1 MTKYVLVLLTYLLSV
16 LQIWAQGQFGS
27 INGQIKDETGAVV
40 PGAAVLVRNADTGVD
55 LNVVSDEQGRYL
67 APQLLPGTYNLIV
80 RRDGF
85 KQVAINGLKLDTN
98 GNLTQDLLL
107 TVGAVAE
114 SIQVSGQATLVD
126 TVTGSIGHVVN
137 NKSVLE
143 LPLNGRAAYNL
154 VALTPGS
161 FVRTGAAIY
170 VSIGGGRTLSA
181 TSVLDGVAGGSGG
194 ISQSTIGFTP
204 SVDALQEY
212 RVEANSFSAQYGRS
226 NAGIINATTK
236 SGSNELHGA
245 LYWFVRNDAFDSRG
259 WIAGERA
266 SLRRNTFGG
275 SLGGPV
281 RRNKTFFFFNL
292 EGLRER
298 RGVPQ
303 TRTVPLAEWRTG
315 DLSTLRRAVTTA
327 QGVQGQ
333 QLVVYDPATNQQQPF
348 PGNRIPDARQDA
360 VALNILKVMPLA
372 NRTPDNPITQQGN
385 FQEIAV
391 TPITRDVH
399 TMRVDHSLSPGTQ
412 IFGRYMV
419 ASPNI
424 APLAGFTPSYGPFD
438 PNAIDIRG
446 RSHSLSVNISHVFS
460 PSFFVSARVGGV
472 RTPETRSSAS
482 LGQNWPEK
490 LGLKGV
496 APDSFPRINLQ
507 AGLVPLTNIG
517 TGGSGNVQYRF
528 YAFQNLETQLNLTR
542 ILGSH
547 TLKFGGT
554 HMRISGNDE
563 NRQSASGIFGF
574 GPQYTTGR
582 TPAGATIAN
591 TGSTI
596 SDLLLG
602 RPDSVTLRAA
612 PMMGRRIRH
621 YAGYLEDDYR
631 ITSRLTLNLGLRYE
645 VESPFFEVNN
655 RMTSMDPQAPHPLAG
670 KGDIPAGQLGAI
682 IFPGRG
688 RGRYLVNWDA
698 NNFAPRVGFAYR
710 PTSSNDI
717 VVRGGIGIFYGN
729 PYDNN
734 VIQTMRAGFES
745 QGNYT
750 FPVPFTLA
758 QGLPPGTLVTPPEPE
773 LTGAFGARGTAF
785 PTSSIDWI
793 DRYRRTQY
801 SINYNFTVQRQ
812 WREILFEASYFANLG
827 RKVPFPSLN
836 VNQIPMQLLS
846 RTDIPERLKRPYTQF
861 SGDRADVNLQVPNFG
876 LSNYHALGL
885 KVDKR
890 FSKGLGLTVA
900 YTFSKWIDNVQFT
913 GGDDATWGDN
923 DGIQN
928 IYDLRNERSLS
939 TNHIP
944 HRLVFSPIWELPFG
958 KGKPFASRGGWTDWI
973 IAGWQVSTI
982 STLQAG
988 SMVGATVTNGARDI
1002 LGDAATG
1009 RVLRPNVSANPN
1021 IVDGKGQPAPGQ
1033 RGITWF
1039 NPAVF
1044 STPARF
1050 TPGNAARTLIQGLR
1064 LVNFDFAMMKN
1075 FRIAERYRLQLRWE
1089 AFNATNTPY
1098 FEVLGDVLGQGN
1110 FGVATA
1116 GNSKREMQFALKL
1129 YF

>member
-1 MTKYVLVLLTYLLSV
+1 MPKFAFVLVCLAAAECA
-16 LQIWAQGQFGS
+16 WAQGQFGS
-27 INGQIKDETGAVV
+27 INGHVKDETGAVV
-40 PGAAVLVRNADTGVD
+40 PGVDLRVVNAGTGVD
-55 LNVVSDEQGRYL
+55 LSVVSDDQGRYL
-67 APQLLPGTYNLIV
+67 APQLLPGTYNIVV

-85 KQVAINGLKLDTN
+85 KQVSINGLKLDTN
-98 GNLTQDLLL
+98 GNLTQDIVL
-107 TVGAVAE
+107 TVGAVAD
-114 SIQVSGQATLVD
+114 SVQVSGQTALVD
-126 TVTGSIGHVVN
+126 TVTGSIGHIVN

-181 TSVLDGVAGGSGG
+181 TSALDGVVGGSGG
-194 ISQSTIGFTP
+194 ISQQTIGFTP

-236 SGSNELHGA
+236 SGTNEFHGV

-259 WIAGERA
+259 WNSGERA
-266 SLRRNTFGG
+266 SLRRNTYGG
-275 SLGGPV
+275 SIGGPI
-281 RRNKTFFFFNL
+281 RKNKTFFFYNL

-303 TRTVPLAEWRTG
+303 TRTVPLAAWRSG
-315 DLSTLRRAVTTA
+315 DLSTLQRAVTTA
-327 QGVQGQ
+327 QGVVGQ
-333 QLVVYDPATNQQQPF
+333 QLVVYDPAANQQQAF
-348 PGNRIPDARQDA
+348 AGNRIPASRQDA
-360 VALNILKVMPLA
+360 VALNIIKAIPA
-372 NRTPDNPITQQGN
+372 PNRAPDNPITQQGN
-385 FQEIAV
+385 YQEAAV

-399 TMRVDHSLSPGTQ
+399 TMRVDHTLSTKSQ

-419 ASPNI
+419 ASPSI
-424 APLAGFTPSYGPFD
+424 APLAGFTPAYGSID

-446 RSHSLSVNISHVFS
+446 RSHSLALSVTHIFS
-460 PSFFVSARVGGV
+460 PSTFLSARVGGA

-482 LGQNWPEK
+482 FGENWPEK

-496 APDSFPRINLQ
+496 GPDSFPRINLQ

-517 TGGSGNVQYRF
+517 TGGAGNVQYRF
-528 YAFQNLETQLNLTR
+528 YAFQNLETQLSLTK
-542 ILGSH
+542 IAGAH

-582 TPAGATIAN
+582 TAAGGTIAN

-621 YAGYLEDDYR
+621 YAGYFEDDYR
-631 ITSRLTLNLGLRYE
+631 VASRLTFNLGVRYE
-645 VESPFFEVNN
+645 LESPFFEVNN
-655 RMTSMDPQAPHPLAG
+655 RMSSLDPGAIHPLAG
-670 KGDIPAGQLGAI
+670 KGDIPAGQLGAL

-688 RGRYLVNWDA
+688 GRGRYLANWDK
-698 NNFAPRVGFAYR
+698 NNIAPRFGFAWR
-710 PTSSNDI
+710 PTASNET
-717 VVRGGIGIFYGN
+717 VVRGGVGLFYGN

-734 VIQTMRAGFES
+734 VIQTMRAGFEG
-745 QGNYT
+745 QGNYA

-758 QGLPPGTLVTPPEPE
+758 QGVPAGALVTPPESE

-785 PTSSIDWI
+785 ATSSIDMI
-793 DRYRRTQY
+793 DPQRRTQY
-801 SINYNFTVQRQ
+801 SINYNLTVQRQ
-812 WREILFEASYFANLG
+812 WREVLFEASYFANLG

-836 VNQIPMQLLS
+836 VNQIPTALLS

-861 SGDRADVNLQVPNFG
+861 SGDRADVNLQAPNFG
-876 LSNYHALGL
+876 LSNYHALGV

-890 FSKGLGLTVA
+890 FSKGFGLTAA
-900 YTFSKWIDNVQFT
+900 YTFSKWIDNILFT
-913 GGDDATWGDN
+913 GADDATWGDN
-923 DGIQN
+923 DGLQN

-944 HRLVFSPIWELPFG
+944 HRLVLSPIWELPFG
-958 KGKPFASRGGWTDWI
+958 KGKPMANAGGWADWLI
-973 IAGWQVSTI
+973 GGWQVSTI
-982 STLQAG
+982 ATMQAG
-988 SMVGATVTNGARDI
+988 SMFGTTVTNGARDI

-1009 RVLRPNVSANPN
+1009 RVLRPNLSANPN
-1021 IVDGKGQPAPGQ
+1021 VVDGKGQPAQGQ
-1033 RGITWF
+1033 RGIAWF

-1050 TPGNAARTLIQGLR
+1050 TPGNAARTIIQAPG

-1075 FRIAERYRLQLRWE
+1075 FRLKERYRLQFRWE
-1089 AFNATNTPY
+1089 AFNATNTPF
-1098 FEVLGDVLGQGN
+1098 FEVLGDVVGQGN